1 MKLNGITCD
10 GWREVGADGAEFSLS
25 GTSVEEAAAA
35 VADTTN
41 LTEDDGTHL
50 VASFAGHR
58 AVSVSE
64 VGDGTVRLRTA
75 RELDAP
81 LAYHIHAIEANVKA
95 ATEKV
100 DESAR
105 RVTQAEAN
113 VETAVNQVSTYESRL
128 SAAES
133 TASKATSAVS
143 FMSQQALPQLI
154 SASSMYV
161 SATQL
166 SDSELPDVKDLV
178 EEFVPGK
185 EYAMG
190 TIRKYEGKYWR
201 MAQDIDA
208 TTSQTYQPGQGTE
221 SLYTLIDLAPDG
233 IRVWHMPTG
242 STDAFELGE
251 QCHYPDADG
260 LVYVSKREG
269 NTSEP
274 TKDEW
279 WKLEPGQDVP
289 EEPEHPTEPEQGTGE
304 PETPE
309 EPEDTYPEQLVE

>member
-35 VADTTN
+35 VSETMN
-41 LTEDDGTHL
+41 LTEDDGAHL

-58 AVSVSE
+58 AVSVAE
-64 VGDGTVRLRTA
+64 VGDGVVRLRTA

-81 LAYHIHAIEANVKA
+81 LADHIHAIEANVKA

-100 DESAR
+100 DENAR
-105 RVTQAEAN
+105 RVTQAEAS
-113 VETAVNQVSTYESRL
+113 VETAVSQVQTYESRL
-128 SAAES
+128 SSAEES
-133 TASKATSAVS
+133 AISATSAVS
-143 FMSQQALPQLI
+143 FMSRQALPQLI
-154 SASSMYV
+154 SASAMYV
-161 SATQL
+161 SATPL
-166 SDSELPDVKDLV
+166 SNSELSDVKDLV

-185 EYAMG
+185 AYAKG
-190 TIRKYEGKYWR
+190 LVRKYDGRYYR
-201 MAQDIDA
+201 MAQDIDE
-208 TTSQTYQPGQGTE
+208 TTSNTYQPGTGTE

-242 STDAFELGE
+242 STDSFELGE

-274 TKDEW
+274 GKDEW
-279 WKLEPGQDVP
+279 WELEPGQDVP
-289 EEPEHPTEPEQGTGE
+289 EEPEQGTGDDA
-304 PETPE
+304 ET
-309 EPEDTYPEQLVE
+309 VG